1 MYILPKEEQGC
12 HQGHPTLTRGKD
24 GIPHHEFNWDMEEA
38 MQDQP
43 NNNPPKDL
51 VDRKESDVSIGTQPE
66 EERSQRH
73 QMIEASE

>member
-1 MYILPKEEQGC
+1 
-12 HQGHPTLTRGKD
+12 
-24 GIPHHEFNWDMEEA
+24 

-66 EERSQRH
+66 KETMRRH
-73 QMIEASE
+73 RIIETSE